1 MGSARYNKVMKPRQ
15 SHRWQKIFSGA
26 GARVL
31 VSYLVLVA
39 FSTVVSLVVIRQLLM
54 VYNVRQTRKA
64 LVQEVEEFRQLVK
77 GRDPTTGR
85 PFGDDIAAIFEVFLR
100 RNVPNEDEFLLT
112 LLNGQVYKSN
122 PAPLPDSVQPDA
134 NLINHWVHL
143 TQPEWSQKEI
153 PGSSSV
159 LFLAEPVVI
168 EGKNLGV
175 FVVLSTD
182 VHEREEVAHTV
193 LVVGVVEGIM
203 AIIALTSSVAWVAA
217 GQILARLRLLTETA
231 RSISESDLTQRILV
245 QGTDEITELTVTFN
259 EMLARLQAAFTSQ
272 RDFIND
278 AGHELRT
285 PITIIR
291 GHLELLGNDPQEQR
305 ETVEL
310 VIDELDRMSRLVNDL
325 LLLAKAEQPRFLNLE
340 RVELSSLTEEL
351 YSKAKALALRNW
363 QLETQASGLIL
374 ADRQRITQA
383 IMNLAE
389 NATQY
394 TTDSDIIALG
404 SALTEG
410 NAYFWVRDT
419 GEGIAAVDQE
429 RIFERFARSYNSHRR
444 SEGAG
449 LGLAIVRAIAEAHRG
464 RVELVSRTGSGST
477 FTVILPLNPAK
488 GLAL

>member
-1 MGSARYNKVMKPRQ
+1 MKPKQ
-15 SHRWQKIFSGA
+15 SYRWQKIFYGA

-54 VYNVRQTRKA
+54 VYNERQTRKA

-77 GRDPTTGR
+77 GRDPATGH
-85 PFGDDIAAIFEVFLR
+85 PFGDDIAAIFDVFLK

-112 LLNGQVYKSN
+112 LLNGRVYKSN
-122 PAPLPDSVQPDA
+122 PTSLPASVQPDA
-134 NLINHWVHL
+134 KLINHWSQL
-143 TQPEWSQKEI
+143 TQPEWSQKEVSD
-153 PGSSSV
+153 SSFV

-168 EGKNLGV
+168 EGRLGV

-182 VHEREEVAHTV
+182 VHEREEIAHTV

-203 AIIALTSSVAWVAA
+203 AIIALTSSVAWLAA

-291 GHLELLGNDPQEQR
+291 GHLELLGDDPKEQR

-310 VIDELDRMSRLVNDL
+310 VIDELDRMSRFVNDL

-363 QLETQASGLIL
+363 QLEAQASGLIL

-383 IMNLAE
+383 IMNLAQ

-394 TTDSDIIALG
+394 TTESDCIALG
-404 SALTEG
+404 SALSEG
-410 NAYFWVRDT
+410 NVYFWVRDT